1 MWILSAVTALQ
12 GDPWETLVVILK
24 HFLVHIYNQK
34 HKLLVWETQIL
45 SRDDIISQEVIVRI
59 FLDISPD
66 MRT

>member
-24 HFLVHIYNQK
+24 HFLVHIYNQR

-45 SRDDIISQEVIVRI
+45 ARDDIYQSGSHCENTPREI
-59 FLDISPD
+59 F
-66 MRT
+66 